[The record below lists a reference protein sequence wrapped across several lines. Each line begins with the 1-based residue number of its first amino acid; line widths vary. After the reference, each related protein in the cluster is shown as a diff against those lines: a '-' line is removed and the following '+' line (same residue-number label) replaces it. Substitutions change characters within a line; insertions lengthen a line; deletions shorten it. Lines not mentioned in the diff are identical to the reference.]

1 MSELSRPETPP
12 RHEALEK
19 SPQFKARLAG
29 GLWLIVIATGVFA
42 LIVRD
47 TLIVP
52 GDAGATAA
60 NILGA
65 ERLFRFGFVSDL
77 VSAGA
82 YVGTTFLL
90 YALLKPVSGN
100 GALFAAL
107 LGLAGS
113 VIMAMNLANLL
124 GALLYLKGG
133 PGLASL
139 ETGQLQAL
147 AMHALRVHALGYN
160 IAVLVFAAH
169 LLVLG
174 WLVLKS
180 AFLPRFLGVLLAVA
194 WLSWWVN
201 SLAIFLA
208 PGLAGNLYPYI
219 LLPSLAAEGG
229 LALWLLV
236 IGVNEQRWREQARMG

>member
-1 MSELSRPETPP
+1 MSEPGGPDP
-12 RHEALEK
+12 

-29 GLWLIVIATGVFA
+29 GLWLLVIAAGVFA
-42 LIVRD
+42 LVVRD
-47 TLIVP
+47 MLIVP
-52 GDAGATAA
+52 GDAAATAS
-60 NILGA
+60 NVLGA
-65 ERLFRFGFVSDL
+65 EQLFRLGFVADL

-90 YALLKPVSGN
+90 YALLKPASGS
-100 GALFAAL
+100 GSLFAAL

-124 GALLYLKGG
+124 GALAYLKGG

-147 AMHALRVHALGYN
+147 AMHSLRVHALGYN
-160 IAVLVFAAH
+160 IAVVVFAAH

-174 WLVLKS
+174 WLVLRS
-180 AFLPRFLGVLLAVA
+180 AFLPRFLGVLLAIA

-208 PGLAGNLYPYI
+208 PGLAGTLYPYI

-229 LALWLLV
+229 FALWLLV
-236 IGVNEQRWREQARMG
+236 MGVNEQRWREQGRMG